1 MLVIQDYD
9 ELTSKAS
16 LKQSKESNQKIFQ
29 QLEFG
34 KTLNELCD
42 GNKITDINE
51 MNDEGDRTHIIKFKY
66 KNIHFLPNKYDYPK
80 YFVKKPITRSASIS
94 ENGGKIYRKKQKSK
108 KTKKTKKQKKQ
119 KRTRKH

>member
-1 MLVIQDYD
+1 MKKL
-9 ELTSKAS
+9 S
-16 LKQSKESNQKIFQ
+16 
-29 QLEFG
+29 G
-34 KTLNELCD
+34 KNVFFFL
-42 GNKITDINE
+42 G
-51 MNDEGDRTHIIKFKY
+51 FKVE